1 MSELGAF
8 FARNMAAV
16 LIFDA
21 AAIALVVYCIIKE
34 DKLKDFEEK
43 TLRLIRHLVR
53 HAVFSLKVRLRSFA
67 RRVFIKVYGAYRR
80 HRIAK
85 CRKLARS
92 VGCEIK
98 VRNSRL

>member
-34 DKLKDFEEK
+34 EKLKDFEEK
-43 TLRLIRHLVR
+43 ALRLIRHLVR
-53 HAVFSLKVRLRSFA
+53 HAVFSLKLKTYRIA

-80 HRIAK
+80 HRIAR
-85 CRKLARS
+85 CRRLARS
-92 VGCEIK
+92 VGCEIRRK
-98 VRNSRL
+98 GSHL